1 VADAALRLENL
12 LAGSGIGGEADGSG
26 VSRSSRRVPRVV
38 SWEISI
44 QFAGRLLS
52 KPTAPFFTRRIVVL
66 PDLS

>member
-12 LAGSGIGGEADGSG
+12 LAGSGIGGGSG